1 MIRMVVVGGEL
12 GKERRERVREGNYK
26 TGSNTQRKRQCILG
40 FLPYLPDSKS
50 NQLILPLN
58 LIVKVIPF

>member
-1 MIRMVVVGGEL
+1 MESWRKKEEKEL
-12 GKERRERVREGNYK
+12 EGNYK